1 MKIILNAPDNF
12 VEHFNIGSQFII
24 TDICMNIDKSL
35 IMQIKKIDDI
45 SNVEINVEVI

>member
-1 MKIILNAPDNF
+1 MRIILNAPDNF

-35 IMQIKKIDDI
+35 VMNIKKIDSI
-45 SNVEINVEVI
+45 NNLEINMEVE